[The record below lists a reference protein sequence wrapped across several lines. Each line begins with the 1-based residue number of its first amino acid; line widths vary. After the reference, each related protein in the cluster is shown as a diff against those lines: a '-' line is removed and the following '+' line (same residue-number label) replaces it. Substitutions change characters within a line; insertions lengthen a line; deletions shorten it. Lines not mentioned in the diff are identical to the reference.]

1 MMHIAIQLHIFDD
14 LANLINDIL
23 VPKMFTF
30 VAIFKGFAWVSWY
43 LLYLCM
49 MTGELLI
56 VNVLLLLLVFMQVV
70 LNGPMDINEVV

>member
-1 MMHIAIQLHIFDD
+1 MALLF
-14 LANLINDIL
+14 LNIL

-56 VNVLLLLLVFMQVV
+56 VNVLLLLLIFMRVV

>member
-1 MMHIAIQLHIFDD
+1 MALLF
-14 LANLINDIL
+14 LNIL

-30 VAIFKGFAWVSWY
+30 VAIFKGFAGVSWY

-70 LNGPMDINEVV
+70 LNDPKDINEVV

>member
-1 MMHIAIQLHIFDD
+1 MTEMALLF
-14 LANLINDIL
+14 LNIL

-30 VAIFKGFAWVSWY
+30 VAIFKGFAGVSWY

-56 VNVLLLLLVFMQVV
+56 VNVVGFYASRPEWPQ
-70 LNGPMDINEVV
+70 GHK